1 MLGCLP
7 SVRDY
12 LVGHWCVAKDM
23 EADVVD
29 SLTTTPSTPRLPM
42 HLDLASDDLL
52 THRLKSPGH
61 RRSVS
66 LGSAPYSPRRPSFTA
81 QVQSL
86 PVRSPRPP
94 YATQEAM
101 LMRNVHI
108 KFVKAR
114 GLEDHKTR
122 YVLYCT
128 NLVSGRRWEVTKSFR
143 DFYAL
148 KVSILR
154 NLLYGHKCEEICP
167 WLYAY
172 VSSNFPRRH
181 LFRSHWRSVV
191 LGRMTELQTFF
202 DYLQVVLRHHATV
215 QPHTSCRIITYLLP
229 KLLVDFFYGTAHP
242 PSEAEASPTFLDERP
257 RASMKATATDC
268 AICCL
273 PLSQA
278 ESCPLSPTTVQHTID
293 EACVDED
300 TRLDVQLRRRLSH
313 TNSITTLT
321 CGHRFHDECILEKL
335 NQRLHCPQCGFV
347 LGDAP
352 AAVVRP
358 AAPVLGAVV

>member
-1 MLGCLP
+1 MLGRL
-7 SVRDY
+7 RDY
-12 LVGHWCVAKDM
+12 LVGLWCVAKDM
-23 EADVVD
+23 ESDVVD
-29 SLTTTPSTPRLPM
+29 SLTATPSTPRLPL
-42 HLDLASDDLL
+42 HLDLASDALVER
-52 THRLKSPGH
+52 TPKSPGH
-61 RRSVS
+61 RRSIS
-66 LGSAPYSPRRPSFTA
+66 LGSSPRAPYSPRRPSFTA

-114 GLEDHKTR
+114 GLEDHRTR

-128 NLVSGRRWEVTKSFR
+128 NLVSGRRWEVIKGFR

-148 KVSILR
+148 KVTILR

-172 VSSNFPRRH
+172 ISSNFPRRH

-191 LGRMTELQTFF
+191 LGRMQELQVFF

-215 QPHTSCRIITYLLP
+215 QPNTSCRIITYLLP

-273 PLSQA
+273 PLSQV
-278 ESCPLSPTTVQHTID
+278 ESCPLSPSIVQTGDDAYI
-293 EACVDED
+293 DED
-300 TRLDVQLRRRLSH
+300 TRLDAQLRRQLSH
-313 TNSITTLT
+313 TNSITTLA

-335 NQRLHCPQCGFV
+335 NQRLHCPQCGLV
-347 LGDAP
+347 LGDDAP

-358 AAPVLGAVV
+358 AAPVVGSV